1 MIYKL
6 FTSSFLSLVR
16 YAIVWE
22 KGYQETDVVTSAALT
37 KVKGVEFVPPINGTH
52 IPGVTDRIW
61 DVADYVVPPQV
72 CGYKAV
78 VC

>member
-1 MIYKL
+1 MWEAIGWDTNIL
-6 FTSSFLSLVR
+6 TSSFLSLIR

-37 KVKGVEFVPPINGTH
+37 KVKGVEFVPPINDTVH

-61 DVADYVVPPQV
+61 DVDWLR
-72 CGYKAV
+72 CTTSG
-78 VC
+78 